1 MTKANAAMPKLEG
14 ALDNS
19 PDLQVR
25 NGLFGFFDNWVRA
38 ESKVLAK
45 ILRDGFLI
53 HRPLLT
59 RAGN

>member
-1 MTKANAAMPKLEG
+1 MPKLEG